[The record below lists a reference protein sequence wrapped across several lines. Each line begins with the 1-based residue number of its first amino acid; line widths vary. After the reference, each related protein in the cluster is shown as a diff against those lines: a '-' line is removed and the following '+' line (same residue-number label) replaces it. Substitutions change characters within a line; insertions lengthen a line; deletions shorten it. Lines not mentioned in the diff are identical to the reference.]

1 MSPLES
7 LKVAAV
13 TDIEVVNDDRTK
25 NEEEDDEAKMVE
37 LKTKYDAAVRMASKL
52 IQGHACKRA
61 IEKLTEA
68 LELGDNYILNQYHF
82 IVSYRPIL
90 SYQYDDD
97 EPRMGR

>member
-7 LKVAAV
+7 IKGVAV
-13 TDIEVVNDDRTK
+13 PDTEVVNVDRTK
-25 NEEEDDEAKMVE
+25 NEDDDDEEAKMVK
-37 LKTKYDAAVRMASKL
+37 LKTKYDAVVRMASKL
-52 IQGHACKRA
+52 IQGNASKRA

-90 SYQYDDD
+90 S
-97 EPRMGR
+97 